1 MIAQLT
7 GSVRSINSDRIILE
21 VAGVGYLIHVTPTAA
36 ATLTLGNSL
45 TIHTSMVVRE
55 DSMTL
60 YGFIDAPSKETFELV
75 QTVSGIGPRVA
86 LSILA
91 HLSPEQLA
99 DAVESESV
107 NILSGVP
114 GIGKKGAQRILLEL
128 KGKLSDLSSVHPYKG
143 HQPAWREQLTSAL
156 VSLGFSP
163 KESDGAI
170 SQVISNLQSDGTDAA
185 QLDLSELLKL
195 TLASGKSA
203 RG

>member
-1 MIAQLT
+1 MIALLT
-7 GSVRSINSDRIILE
+7 GTVRTVSSDRIILE
-21 VAGVGYLIHVTPTAA
+21 VAGVGYLIHITPAAA

-60 YGFIDAPSKETFELV
+60 YGFIDSASRETFELV

-128 KGKLSDLSSVHPYKG
+128 KGKLSRTGSIGSRTPSSQPLWRDQLSGALISLGYSAREADATISIVAIDYANRGLDPAQSDLS
-143 HQPAWREQLTSAL
+143 
-156 VSLGFSP
+156 
-163 KESDGAI
+163 D
-170 SQVISNLQSDGTDAA
+170 
-185 QLDLSELLKL
+185 LLKAAL
-195 TLASGKSA
+195 SGGKS
-203 RG
+203 

>member
-7 GSVRSINSDRIILE
+7 GSIRSISTDRIILE
-21 VAGVGYLIHVTPTAA
+21 VAGVGYLIHVTPTTS

-45 TIHTSMVVRE
+45 TVHTSMVVRE

-60 YGFIDAPSKETFELV
+60 YGFIDPSSRETFELV

-91 HLSPEQLA
+91 HLSPDQLA

-107 NILSGVP
+107 AILSGVP

-128 KGKLSDLSSVHPYKG
+128 KGKLARTGLPGAPISSS
-143 HQPAWREQLTSAL
+143 QPIWREQLSGAL
-156 VSLGFSP
+156 ISLGYSAR
-163 KESDGAI
+163 EADSTISIVAI
-170 SQVISNLQSDGTDAA
+170 DYANRGLDPAHS
-185 QLDLSELLKL
+185 DLSDLLKAA
-195 TLASGKSA
+195 LAGGKS
-203 RG
+203 

>member
-7 GSVRSINSDRIILE
+7 GTIRSIHSDRIILE
-21 VAGVGYLIHVTPTAA
+21 VAGVGYLVHVTPVAA
-36 ATLTLGNSL
+36 TTLTLGNSL
-45 TIHTSMVVRE
+45 TVHTSMVVRE

-60 YGFIDAPSKETFELV
+60 YGFLDSSSRETFELV

-107 NILSGVP
+107 TILSSVP

-128 KGKLSDLSSVHPYKG
+128 KGKLSRSGSPGTPISSS
-143 HQPAWREQLTSAL
+143 QPIWREQLSGAL
-156 VSLGFSP
+156 ISLGYSAR
-163 KESDGAI
+163 EADSTISIVAI
-170 SQVISNLQSDGTDAA
+170 DYANRGLDPAHS
-185 QLDLSELLKL
+185 DLSELLKAA
-195 TLASGKSA
+195 LAGGKS
-203 RG
+203 

>member
-7 GSVRSINSDRIILE
+7 GTIRSIHNDRLILE
-21 VAGVGYLIHVTPTAA
+21 VAGVGYLIHVTPVAA

-45 TIHTSMVVRE
+45 TVHTSMVVRE

-60 YGFIDAPSKETFELV
+60 YGFLDSSSRETFELV

-107 NILSGVP
+107 AILSGVP

-128 KGKLSDLSSVHPYKG
+128 KGKLSRSGSSGTSVSSS
-143 HQPAWREQLTSAL
+143 QPMWREQLSGALISLAYSARETDSTISI
-156 VSLGFSP
+156 V
-163 KESDGAI
+163 AI
-170 SQVISNLQSDGTDAA
+170 DYANRGLDPAHS
-185 QLDLSELLKL
+185 DLSELLKAA
-195 TLASGKSA
+195 LAGGKS
-203 RG
+203 

>member
-7 GSVRSINSDRIILE
+7 GTIRSIHSDRIILE
-21 VAGVGYLIHVTPTAA
+21 VAGVGYLIHVTPVAA

-45 TIHTSMVVRE
+45 TVHTSMVVRE

-60 YGFIDAPSKETFELV
+60 YGFLDSSSRETFELV

-107 NILSGVP
+107 AILSGVP

-128 KGKLSDLSSVHPYKG
+128 KGKLSRSGSSGTPISSS
-143 HQPAWREQLTSAL
+143 QPIWREQLSGAL
-156 VSLGFSP
+156 ISLGYSAR
-163 KESDGAI
+163 EADSTISIVAI
-170 SQVISNLQSDGTDAA
+170 DYANRGLDPAHS
-185 QLDLSELLKL
+185 DLSELLKAA
-195 TLASGKSA
+195 LAGGKS
-203 RG
+203 

>member
-7 GSVRSINSDRIILE
+7 GSIRSISTDRIILE
-21 VAGVGYLIHVTPTAA
+21 VAGVGYLIHVTPTAS

-45 TIHTSMVVRE
+45 TVHTSMVVRE

-60 YGFIDAPSKETFELV
+60 YGFIDTPSRETFELV

-91 HLSPEQLA
+91 HLSPDQLA

-107 NILSGVP
+107 AILSGVP

-128 KGKLSDLSSVHPYKG
+128 KGKLARTGLPGAPISSS
-143 HQPAWREQLTSAL
+143 QPIWREQLSGAL
-156 VSLGFSP
+156 ISLGYSAR
-163 KESDGAI
+163 EADSTISIVAI
-170 SQVISNLQSDGTDAA
+170 DYANRGLDPAHS
-185 QLDLSELLKL
+185 DLSDLLKAA
-195 TLASGKSA
+195 LAGGKS
-203 RG
+203 

>member
-7 GSVRSINSDRIILE
+7 GSIRSINSDRIILE
-21 VAGVGYLIHVTPTAA
+21 VAGVGYLIHVTPATS

-45 TIHTSMVVRE
+45 TVHTSMVIRE

-60 YGFIDAPSKETFELV
+60 YGFIDAPSRETFELV

-91 HLSPEQLA
+91 HLSPDQLA

-107 NILSGVP
+107 AILSGVP

-128 KGKLSDLSSVHPYKG
+128 KGKLSRSGIPGAAISSS
-143 HQPAWREQLTSAL
+143 QPIWREQLSGAL
-156 VSLGFSP
+156 TSLGYSAR
-163 KESDGAI
+163 EADSTISIVAI
-170 SQVISNLQSDGTDAA
+170 DYANRGLDPAHS
-185 QLDLSELLKL
+185 DLSDLLKAA
-195 TLASGKSA
+195 LAGGKS
-203 RG
+203 

>member
-1 MIAQLT
+1 MIALLT
-7 GSVRSINSDRIILE
+7 GTVRSVSTDRIILE
-21 VAGVGYLIHVTPTAA
+21 VAGVGYLIHITPAAA

-60 YGFIDAPSKETFELV
+60 YGFIDSASRETFELV

-128 KGKLSDLSSVHPYKG
+128 KGKLSRTGSIGSRTPSSQPLWRDQLSGALISLGYSAREADSTISIVAIDYANRGLDPAQSDLS
-143 HQPAWREQLTSAL
+143 
-156 VSLGFSP
+156 
-163 KESDGAI
+163 D
-170 SQVISNLQSDGTDAA
+170 
-185 QLDLSELLKL
+185 LLKAAL
-195 TLASGKSA
+195 SGGKS
-203 RG
+203 

>member
-1 MIAQLT
+1 MIALLT
-7 GSVRSINSDRIILE
+7 GTVRTVSSDRIILE
-21 VAGVGYLIHVTPTAA
+21 VAGVGYLIHITPAVA
-36 ATLTLGNSL
+36 ATLTLGNLL

-60 YGFIDAPSKETFELV
+60 YGFIDSASRETFELV

-128 KGKLSDLSSVHPYKG
+128 KGKLSRTGSIGSRTPSSQPLWRDQLSGALISLGYSAREADATISIVAIDYANRGLDPAQSDLS
-143 HQPAWREQLTSAL
+143 
-156 VSLGFSP
+156 
-163 KESDGAI
+163 D
-170 SQVISNLQSDGTDAA
+170 
-185 QLDLSELLKL
+185 LLKAAL
-195 TLASGKSA
+195 SGGKS
-203 RG
+203 